1 MIQQDLN
8 SRSETL
14 GASDMQSVTSIRIEK
29 IDIDVFLK
37 KKLYHIELVLTSCNE
52 KRVACEVVWQIA
64 ISVSMLD

>member
-1 MIQQDLN
+1 
-8 SRSETL
+8 
-14 GASDMQSVTSIRIEK
+14 MQSVTSIRIEK